1 LDFLRG
7 ARQIRGGPNMKIVTV
22 VAGNVGKWLK
32 RFVLG
37 AVVLGVAGLAPSPV
51 DAAPAERR
59 HCDARLASDRVPM
72 WDFPVLSVTTF
83 VDFIWDEEGTKV
95 RFDRRFE
102 GWDTEFPTEGPVGT
116 MYRISTVGPPFGA
129 ASGKLRYSGNWVLSS
144 AIEITPQFERCAARL
159 RESIY

>member
-1 LDFLRG
+1 MNTSSG
-7 ARQIRGGPNMKIVTV
+7 IVGTWLKRV
-22 VAGNVGKWLK
+22 VAG
-32 RFVLG
+32 
-37 AVVLGVAGLAPSPV
+37 AVVVGVVGFAPPPL

-83 VDFIWDEEGTKV
+83 VDFIWDEKGTKV

-102 GWDTEFPTEGPVGT
+102 GEDIDFPTEGPVGT

-129 ASGKLRYSGNWVLSS
+129 ASGKVRYAGNWVLANAVES
-144 AIEITPQFERCAARL
+144 TPQFERCAARL
-159 RESIY
+159 RESIN